1 MKLELAAAMDE
12 GRSPKS
18 EVRRAKAGG
27 RDKSEIRNPIPHLV
41 ASFRTALSAAFQPR
55 AFRRSDSF
63 RTSDFGLR
71 TSRILRISGFGFRV
85 LDFGFLPLLILLLSI
100 PAASAKPP
108 PPPPT
113 NTLVWPAP
121 PDAPRIAYV
130 QSLTRP
136 TDGGAKVSVF
146 KRLTNW
152 VTGDA
157 AGNEPFIKPFGI
169 ALDEKGNLCLTDTAY
184 RTVGYLDRAKNKWRR
199 WDHLGPVRFLSPV
212 AVARRAGIFYV
223 ADSARPAVIA
233 FRDDGKLLFQITNRL
248 ARPSGLTI
256 TGDRL
261 CVADSERHC
270 IWQYDLRGQPI
281 GQFGE
286 RGAGPGQFNFPTHL
300 GTDAAGRLY
309 VTDSM
314 NSRVQVFDAA
324 GHFQSQLGQ
333 LGDSPG
339 HFSRPKGVA
348 VDSFGHIY
356 VLDALF
362 DNIQIFDREGRFL
375 MSLGASGGGPG
386 EFWLPNGIAISPGND
401 IYVADAY
408 NRRVQVFKFIGQP

>member
-1 MKLELAAAMDE
+1 MTPELPAGKAPAHGCPSRGVVRWELRAEPWRLSSVRARSCRRAPSWWRLLTLALVLLAGAAA
-12 GRSPKS
+12 
-18 EVRRAKAGG
+18 AK
-27 RDKSEIRNPIPHLV
+27 N
-41 ASFRTALSAAFQPR
+41 
-55 AFRRSDSF
+55 
-63 RTSDFGLR
+63 
-71 TSRILRISGFGFRV
+71 
-85 LDFGFLPLLILLLSI
+85 
-100 PAASAKPP
+100 PP
-108 PPPPT
+108 PASPT

-130 QSLTRP
+130 QSLGRP
-136 TDGGAKVSVF
+136 ADGGAKVAFF
-146 KRLTNW
+146 KRIANW

-157 AGNEPFIKPFGI
+157 AGNELFIKPFGI
-169 ALDEKGNLCLTDTAY
+169 ALDEKTNLCLTDTASH
-184 RTVGYLDRAKNKWRR
+184 TVGYLDRARKKWRR
-199 WDHLGPVRFLSPV
+199 WDHVGAVRFLSPV

-223 ADSARPAVIA
+223 ADSALPAVIA
-233 FRDDGKLLFQITNRL
+233 FREDGKLLFQITNRL
-248 ARPSGLTI
+248 ERPSGLVI
-256 TGDRL
+256 AGDRL
-261 CVADSERHC
+261 CVADAERHC
-270 IWQYDLRGQPI
+270 LWQYDLRGEPL

-314 NSRVQVFDAA
+314 NSRVQIFDNQ
-324 GHFQSQLGQ
+324 GRFQSQIGR

-362 DNIQIFDREGRFL
+362 DNIQIFDREGHFL

-401 IYVADAY
+401 IFVADAY